1 MKKTFVYIYIFQIFI
16 SLSFHQFLNSH
27 ICTCGRILEEYQFWI
42 KGTKTRG
49 YPYSGER
56 ASLDWGLCA
65 PYLLCSKFLYHYIS
79 PFLVLKLGMYCV
91 LSKVV
96 AHIRDDVVMC
106 WVQTDMQ

>member
-1 MKKTFVYIYIFQIFI
+1 MKKTFVNIYLFQIFI

-65 PYLLCSKFLYHYIS
+65 TYLLCSKFLYHYIS